1 MVTLMITI
9 LLLLYYGGKDKHY
22 NCHDD
27 GHVTSSSLQPV
38 PPCSLGET
46 GLVSGADYIFSFLLS
61 LLRCYI
67 QHPPHLPLPLPS
79 PPLHCGLLPFS
90 TSLQIPVGFSLHNRP
105 VYVVFSRL
113 RFMWFRFLFMTI
125 EFQTDDRQVQ
135 KGHGASLH
143 INQLRQR
150 KKR

>member
-1 MVTLMITI
+1 MTATLPAV
-9 LLLLYYGGKDKHY
+9 HY
-22 NCHDD
+22 N
-27 GHVTSSSLQPV
+27 LYLPV
-38 PPCSLGET
+38 VWVRPASFQELITYLAFFFRCC
-46 GLVSGADYIFSFLLS
+46 VAIFNIRLTYHF
-61 LLRCYI
+61 
-67 QHPPHLPLPLPS
+67 PS
-79 PPLHCGLLPFS
+79 PPPLHCGLLPFS

-105 VYVVFSRL
+105 VYVVFFRL